1 VLECRERLFTRLVVE
16 EIAPMDG
23 PPTGKDAEPPELAR
37 RLETA
42 CARHFGAAVRI
53 EGLFRHSG
61 GASRQTWG
69 FDATIERPGGGERQA
84 LVLRRDPPRAAPA
97 DASGGVASLALD
109 RGVAFELLRVAE
121 RHGVPVPAPLF
132 SLDAAD
138 GLGDGFVMRHVPGT
152 AIARELLRDAR
163 YAGTRQR
170 IVPQLGAILARLHAI
185 PLHELPALRLA
196 TPAEAIAQQRHVLDT
211 IGEPHPVFE
220 LALTWLERRLPRS
233 AVTPCFVH
241 GDFRTGNF
249 LADESGVTAILDWEI
264 AHTGDPLEDLG
275 WMCIKSWRFGAVD
288 NPAGGFG
295 RRETLH
301 AAYEAAGGQQVDRAR
316 AHWWE
321 IFGTARWGIIC
332 MAQAWKHL
340 SGAEHSVELAS
351 IGRRCA
357 ETEVDLLELLAVA

>member
-1 VLECRERLFTRLVVE
+1 
-16 EIAPMDG
+16 MDG
-23 PPTGKDAEPPELAR
+23 APEAKDVAPDELAR
-37 RLETA
+37 RLADA
-42 CARHFGAAVRI
+42 CGRHFDAPVRV

-69 FDATIERPGGGERQA
+69 FDAVIDRPGIADRQA
-84 LVLRRDPPRAAPA
+84 LVLRRDPPRATVIAA
-97 DASGGVASLALD
+97 TAGETSLALD
-109 RGVAFELLRVAE
+109 RGMEFELLRVAE

-132 SLDAAD
+132 HLDAAD

-152 AIARELLRDAR
+152 AIARELLREPR
-163 YAGTRQR
+163 YAEARRR
-170 IVPQLGAILARLHAI
+170 IVPQLGTILARLHAV
-185 PLHELPALRLA
+185 PLGELPKLRRA
-196 TPAEAIAQQRHVLDT
+196 TPAEAIAQQRRVLDT

-220 LALTWLERRLPRS
+220 LALAWLERRLPRTE
-233 AVTPCFVH
+233 VTPCFVH

-275 WMCIKSWRFGAVD
+275 WMCIKSWRFGAVE

-295 RRETLH
+295 QREELH
-301 AAYEAAGGQQVDRAR
+301 AAYEAAGGPPVDKARAR
-316 AHWWE
+316 WWE

-357 ETEVDLLELLAVA
+357 ETEVDLVQLLSEA

>member
-1 VLECRERLFTRLVVE
+1 
-16 EIAPMDG
+16 MDG
-23 PPTGKDAEPPELAR
+23 VSENQDAMATLAQ
-37 RLETA
+37 RLATA
-42 CARHFGAAVRI
+42 CGRHFAAPVRI
-53 EGLFRHSG
+53 EDLFRHSG

-69 FDATIERPGGGERQA
+69 FDAIVERSSGAERHA
-84 LVLRRDPPRAAPA
+84 LVLRRDPPRSA
-97 DASGGVASLALD
+97 DTATGGGESSLALD
-109 RGVAFELLRVAE
+109 RGVEFALLRVAE
-121 RHGVPVPAPLF
+121 RHGVPVPTPLF
-132 SLDAAD
+132 HLDAGD

-152 AIARELLRDAR
+152 AIARELLREPR
-163 YAGTRQR
+163 YATARGR
-170 IVPQLGAILARLHAI
+170 ITAQLGGILARLHAV
-185 PLHELPALRLA
+185 PLCELPKLRRT

-220 LALTWLERRLPRS
+220 LALTWLERRLPAA

-249 LADESGVTAILDWEI
+249 LADENGVTAILDWEI

-275 WMCIKSWRFGAVD
+275 WMCIKSWRFGAVE

-295 RRETLH
+295 QRDELH
-301 AAYEAAGGQQVDRAR
+301 AAYEAAGGPPVDKAR
-316 AHWWE
+316 AYWWE

-357 ETEVDLLELLAVA
+357 ETEVDLLQLLAEA

>member
-1 VLECRERLFTRLVVE
+1 MPAQPEIGDTTQDMARL
-16 EIAPMDG
+16 
-23 PPTGKDAEPPELAR
+23 LAA
-37 RLETA
+37 A
-42 CARHFGAAVRI
+42 CMRHFGHAVRT

-69 FDATIERPGGGERQA
+69 FDAIVAHPDGEQRHA
-84 LVLRRDPPRAAPA
+84 LVLRRDPPAAASTMPA
-97 DASGGVASLALD
+97 GESSLALD
-109 RGVAFELLRVAE
+109 RGLEFELLRVAY

-132 SLDAAD
+132 ALTAAD

-152 AIARELLRDAR
+152 AIARELLREPRYTDAR
-163 YAGTRQR
+163 SR
-170 IVPQLGAILARLHAI
+170 IVPQLGAILARLHAV
-185 PLHELPALRLA
+185 PLDELPRLRRV
-196 TPAEAIAQQRHVLDT
+196 TPAEAIAQQRQVLDR

-220 LALTWLERRLPRS
+220 LALTWLARRLP
-233 AVTPCFVH
+233 AAEVAPCFVH

-275 WMCIKSWRFGAVD
+275 WMCIKSWRFGAVE

-295 RRETLH
+295 QREALH
-301 AAYEAAGGQQVDRAR
+301 AAYEAAGGPPVDKAR
-316 AHWWE
+316 AYWWE

-357 ETEVDLLELLAVA
+357 ETEVDLLQLLSEA

>member
-1 VLECRERLFTRLVVE
+1 
-16 EIAPMDG
+16 MDR
-23 PPTGKDAEPPELAR
+23 PPESKDSVAADLAR
-37 RLETA
+37 QLADA
-42 CARHFGAAVRI
+42 CTRHFAKPVRI
-53 EGLFRHSG
+53 DGLFRHSG

-69 FDATIERPGGGERQA
+69 FNVVIDGPSGPHRQA
-84 LVLRRDPPRAAPA
+84 LVLRRDPPRTAPA
-97 DASGGVASLALD
+97 PVPAGETSLALD
-109 RGVAFELLRVAE
+109 RGVEFELLRVAE

-132 SLDAAD
+132 RLDADD

-152 AIARELLRDAR
+152 AIARELLREPR
-163 YAGTRQR
+163 YAAARGKITA
-170 IVPQLGAILARLHAI
+170 QLGGILARLHAV
-185 PLHELPALRLA
+185 PLGELPELRPV
-196 TPAEAIAQQRHVLDT
+196 TPTEAIAQQRHVLDT

-220 LALTWLERRLPRS
+220 LALTWLERRLPTT

-275 WMCIKSWRFGAVD
+275 WMCIKSWRFGAVE

-295 RRETLH
+295 QREALH
-301 AAYEAAGGQQVDRAR
+301 AAYEAAGGPPVDKAR
-316 AHWWE
+316 AYWWE

-357 ETEVDLLELLAVA
+357 ETEIDLLQLLAEA